1 MIRYCKA
8 CKHAEFAH
16 NGLAHDE
23 PVVVA
28 RKQETADLVA
38 GMFANMPRGCDLCVC
53 KKFEHD

>member
-16 NGLAHDE
+16 NGLAHDDC
-23 PVVVA
+23 P
-28 RKQETADLVA
+28 T
-38 GMFANMPRGCDLCVC
+38 GCDLCVC